1 MKGVFRVKEQKK
13 ISLESLV
20 SEIEKNGRIG
30 RLGKVFKTEKNYY
43 FYDTG
48 TGKVAKLNSNVYIVL
63 KSLLEGMPVEDIKN
77 LQLSK
82 SEFVSFTSG
91 QLAPNF
97 YN

>member
-1 MKGVFRVKEQKK
+1 MKEQKK

-48 TGKVAKLNSNVYIVL
+48 TGKVSSVFENVL
-63 KSLLEGMPVEDIKN
+63 K
-77 LQLSK
+77 
-82 SEFVSFTSG
+82 
-91 QLAPNF
+91 
-97 YN
+97 

>member
-43 FYDTG
+43 FMIQELE
-48 TGKVAKLNSNVYIVL
+48 KCQAFL
-63 KSLLEGMPVEDIKN
+63 KMS
-77 LQLSK
+77 
-82 SEFVSFTSG
+82 
-91 QLAPNF
+91 
-97 YN
+97 

>member
-1 MKGVFRVKEQKK
+1 MKEQKK

-63 KSLLEGMPVEDIKN
+63 KSLLEAGFHDVQIHKK
-77 LQLSK
+77 K
-82 SEFVSFTSG
+82 SWLCIT
-91 QLAPNF
+91 AWK
-97 YN
+97 

>member
-43 FYDTG
+43 FYVHIL
-48 TGKVAKLNSNVYIVL
+48 KNAAKSI
-63 KSLLEGMPVEDIKN
+63 
-77 LQLSK
+77 
-82 SEFVSFTSG
+82 TS
-91 QLAPNF
+91 
-97 YN
+97 